1 MRLAV
6 FILALLCAVL
16 GLHGQEMKLPTWML
30 SAMTRERSAAE
41 DSLLDARIYASF
53 GVEKVKPN
61 TFIGSFS
68 MTVEV
73 RGKEAPMRIMVEHWS
88 DTLKAMVR
96 FIMPKESGS
105 LLYLADLKANTAI
118 LATEG
123 KGRKEAVIYDLR
135 DLVLLNGIALQ
146 NAEKLVPV
154 RGQRKERIAGRVCT
168 EHTAQWDNEEVR
180 LWLSDVHASPFVDAS
195 HWLPF
200 TQGLFALYAAP
211 SMHGEPMPLRWTSDP
226 LSYEVTTLQLGRVTP
241 PSFDLA
247 TFSVKDERKRKGA
260 GTASSTPA
268 PKSRA
273 KVPEPAY
280 YQALR
285 ERTRNAFQG
294 SVRWQWV
301 YKKYGEVLF
310 KVPEATCYTVVSTPD
325 SLLMMSEHHNMPV
338 SSATLCERSTRRLT
352 EFSRSKTPHPY
363 TYTPYVVDKVPF
375 DAPVPQPTGRTE
387 QQQVALPLPAGTKR
401 VDEGRPSATVT
412 LTAHEYRSV
421 TAEGDTLIA
430 WIVPEIPSP
439 FHDLYAAGNMFY
451 GITTWTAGVLPVD
464 GLPLR
469 IQRTDSKGS
478 SVFSVIELGTGPVS
492 HLLDAFARDT
502 LDTDLGHAI
511 PDRPAIYEE
520 AVRRRENRFTGHV
533 HLVHGKKFHPD
544 SAEAR
549 KKSPA
554 IFGGKF
560 HPESVEARSRTDLDW
575 YATEDRILLVEKS
588 QWKRRAW
595 TIDRRTHEVV
605 EYVLKGDEVI
615 QRPPMLGRTHPPD
628 YRARDTLLTMGRDTT
643 MLGLPCAV
651 YRDPHS
657 GARIV
662 VTTDIPSPWQ
672 DLYGFDPR
680 YLRLAGIDT
689 PWLQPVE
696 GLVLHIS
703 YPASM
708 WISEVLEVDR
718 SPVDKRVFTITKDT
732 WRP

>member
-6 FILALLCAVL
+6 FIIALLCAVL

-30 SAMTRERSAAE
+30 NAMTRERSAAE

-53 GVEKVKPN
+53 GVDKVKPN

-105 LLYLADLKANTAI
+105 LLYLTDLKANTAI

-123 KGRKEAVIYDLR
+123 TGRKEAVIHDLR

-200 TQGLFALYAAP
+200 TQSLFALYTAP

-268 PKSRA
+268 PKSKT

-280 YQALR
+280 YRALR

-294 SVRWQWV
+294 SVRWKWTNG
-301 YKKYGEVLF
+301 KPNNDLSKME
-310 KVPEATCYTVVSTPD
+310 TSYTLVSTPD
-325 SLLMMSEHHNMPV
+325 SLLMMTEYNILPV
-338 SSATLCERSTRRLT
+338 PHGTLCERSTHRLT
-352 EFSRSKTPHPY
+352 EFSGSKPPRPY
-363 TYTPYVVDKVPF
+363 TYTPYVVDKVHF

-387 QQQVALPLPAGTKR
+387 QQQVALPLPAGAKR

-439 FHDLYAAGNMFY
+439 FHDLYAAGHMFY

-469 IQRTDSKGS
+469 IQRSDSKGS
-478 SVFSVIELGTGPVS
+478 SEFSVIELGTGPVG
-492 HLLDAFARDT
+492 HVLDAFARDT
-502 LDTDLGHAI
+502 LDADLGHAI

-520 AVRRRENRFTGHV
+520 AVRRKENRFTGHV
-533 HLVHGKKFHPD
+533 HMVYGKFHPD
-544 SAEAR
+544 TLEEAR
-549 KKSPA
+549 TRV
-554 IFGGKF
+554 
-560 HPESVEARSRTDLDW
+560 HLDW
-575 YATEDRILLVEKS
+575 YATEEKMLLVEKS
-588 QWKRRAW
+588 KWMRRAW
-595 TIDRRTHEVV
+595 TIDRRTNEVV
-605 EYVLKGDEVI
+605 ENALMGDEVI
-615 QRPPMLGRTHPPD
+615 QRPPLLGRTYPPN
-628 YRARDTLLTMGRDTT
+628 YRAGDTLEALGRDTI
-643 MLGLPCAV
+643 MLGLPCAL
-651 YRDPHS
+651 YRDPSS
-657 GARIV
+657 GARLV
-662 VTTDIPSPWQ
+662 VATDIPSPLQ
-672 DLYGFDPR
+672 DLYGFDTR
-680 YLRLAGIDT
+680 YLRLADIDT

-696 GLVLHIS
+696 GIVLHVS
-703 YPASM
+703 YPDST
-708 WISEVLEVDR
+708 WYGQWYKQVLEVDR
-718 SPVDKRVFTITKDT
+718 SPVDERVFNITKDT

>member
-6 FILALLCAVL
+6 FIFALLCAVL

-30 SAMTRERSAAE
+30 NAMTRERSAAE

-53 GVEKVKPN
+53 GVDKVNPN

-68 MTVEV
+68 MTLEV
-73 RGKEAPMRIMVEHWS
+73 RGKEAPMRITVEHWS

-146 NAEKLVPV
+146 NAEKLAPV

-200 TQGLFALYAAP
+200 TQSLFALYAAP

-226 LSYEVTTLQLGRVTP
+226 LSYEVTALRTGPVPAP
-241 PSFDLA
+241 PFDLT
-247 TFSVKDERKRKGA
+247 TFTVKDERRRKGA
-260 GTASSTPA
+260 GSASTSPG
-268 PKSRA
+268 PKPKA

-285 ERTRNAFQG
+285 EQTRNAFQG
-294 SVRWQWV
+294 SVRWKWTNG
-301 YKKYGEVLF
+301 KPNNDLLKME
-310 KVPEATCYTVVSTPD
+310 TNYTLVSTPD
-325 SLLMMSEHHNMPV
+325 SLLMLTEYNILPV
-338 SSATLCERSTRRLT
+338 PHGTLCERSTHRLT
-352 EFSRSKTPHPY
+352 EFSGSKPPRPY

-387 QQQVALPLPAGTKR
+387 QQQVALPLPAGAKR

-439 FHDLYAAGNMFY
+439 FHDLYAAGHMFY

-469 IQRTDSKGS
+469 IQRSDSKGS
-478 SVFSVIELGTGPVS
+478 SEFSVIELGTGPVG

-502 LDTDLGHAI
+502 LDADLGHAI

-520 AVRRRENRFTGHV
+520 AVRRKENRFTGHV
-533 HLVHGKKFHPD
+533 HMIYGKFKPD
-544 SAEAR
+544 SVEEAR
-549 KKSPA
+549 TRV
-554 IFGGKF
+554 
-560 HPESVEARSRTDLDW
+560 HLDW
-575 YATEDRILLVEKS
+575 YATEERMLLVEKS
-588 QWKRRAW
+588 KWMHRAW
-595 TIDRRTHEVV
+595 TIDRRSHEVV
-605 EYVLKGDEVI
+605 EHALMGDEVI
-615 QRPPMLGRTHPPD
+615 QRPPLLGRMYPPN
-628 YRARDTLLTMGRDTT
+628 YRAGDTLEALGMDTI
-643 MLGLPCAV
+643 MLGLPCTL
-651 YRDPHS
+651 YRDPAS
-657 GARIV
+657 GARLV
-662 VTTDIPSPWQ
+662 VATDIPSPLQ
-672 DLYGFDPR
+672 DLYGFDTR
-680 YLRLAGIDT
+680 YLRLADIDT

-696 GLVLHIS
+696 GIVLHVS
-703 YPASM
+703 YPDST
-708 WISEVLEVDR
+708 WYEQWYRQVLEVDR